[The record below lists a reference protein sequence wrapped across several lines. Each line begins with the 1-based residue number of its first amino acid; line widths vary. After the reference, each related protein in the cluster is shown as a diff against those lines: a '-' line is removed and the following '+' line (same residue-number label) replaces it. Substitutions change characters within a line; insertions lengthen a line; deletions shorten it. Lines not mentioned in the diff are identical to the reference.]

1 MSGKKR
7 ARSYEDKQ
15 KQIDRIL
22 TYGERLIHENGV
34 KGFSMRMLANKLNM
48 SPGNLYN
55 YFSGELELRTAILE
69 RHMFVS
75 KENLEQTIQ
84 TYSGSYRE
92 LLQTTLRHYL
102 ESACNDQGWFHLLF
116 LSQIDDQK
124 DEAIL
129 KLQKGMLDP
138 LKQIIEK
145 AIENGELDQKNEL
158 YLLPFCY
165 ILILGSSAAYRSSSF
180 TELLGEGGWEQLLE
194 FLSEYP
200 FTY

>member
-7 ARSYEDKQ
+7 ARSDEDKQ

-34 KGFSMRMLANKLNM
+34 NGFSMRTLASNLDM

-55 YFSGELELRTAILE
+55 YFSGEQELRIAILE
-69 RHMFVS
+69 RHMSVS
-75 KENLEQTIQ
+75 EENLEQTIQ
-84 TYSGSYRE
+84 TYSSSYLD
-92 LLQTTLRHYL
+92 LLRTTLRHYL

-116 LSQIDDQK
+116 LSQIDDQQ
-124 DEAIL
+124 DDAIL

-138 LKQIIEK
+138 LKQIIDK
-145 AIENGELDQKNEL
+145 AIEVGELDQKNES

-180 TELLGEGGWEQLLE
+180 TELLGEANWGQLIE

-200 FTY
+200 LTH